1 MRYTN
6 SLYLSSKSRDVHIN
20 INYLVSLGK
29 SFMNFLQLDI
39 NDLLSSQLTF
49 VSQSGWFTSTSSP
62 NGSESKDKITDA
74 VERELFICPT
84 EFSNNG
90 DTVEPPDG
98 SASKVCW
105 SFPVFIATVSNVTP
119 IKWSSWSFSGVG
131 SVSIICL
138 KQQSKLRHFNLK
150 SKWSRLQ
157 MFVC

>member
-1 MRYTN
+1 
-6 SLYLSSKSRDVHIN
+6 
-20 INYLVSLGK
+20 
-29 SFMNFLQLDI
+29 MNFLQLDI
-39 NDLLSSQLTF
+39 NDLLSPQLTF

-84 EFSNNG
+84 EFSING

-150 SKWSRLQ
+150 SKWKCLFANHLSSNNTYKNKWFCNSMR
-157 MFVC
+157 